1 MDVRLSALVMGDKK
15 EATDLVRTFIDQR
28 ATSIHPIIAVPS
40 HFVAAKQQYV
50 LREEYKLRPHL
61 LIANFP
67 SLTRDTSEL
76 EDTLDEYVE
85 AMKKAQFNI
94 EFDPK
99 NCTWQ
104 DVLDQLY
111 LAEEES
117 ELKQKTWHRKARQV
131 IAKVGDDINP
141 WLKLIPS
148 ENGLSVLNGGLAV
161 FFQAVRRAESNRHDL
176 LEALKDIPTAIQR
189 AADNLTAFPSD
200 IGLKNSVKML
210 YQTILEE
217 LPHLIELLLH
227 RRIRLAP
234 LRTQSTSNSIKD
246 HVRKIKRA
254 KSDLD
259 DRMTTLTQLSTVET
273 LQGVRA
279 VREVQD
285 QSVLLQ
291 LSLHQDSRSQQ
302 EQWKNE
308 ILAAIGPKD
317 AIAPKNAL
325 GRLLEDQLEE
335 MVARAQVQLNQF
347 LRGLEEQRCRARS
360 PDFLSPNDVLD
371 MLHVDLRKP
380 VMDLS
385 YVLRQDISF
394 DAMSKGQARYLMQRE
409 EFREW
414 FFSSDPSLLAVN
426 GNLDSSRGS
435 KISPLSLVCAEMVN
449 FLEGVGNKVILYFFC
464 SENMMSENGL
474 PGPQKIMRSLLAQL
488 LAYLSQ
494 QSDSLSNR
502 HSLSLAFMESQRWQ
516 EQLRSLNLATLCDT
530 FWNLIQQMRPITMLC
545 VIDGLSLYEKE
556 EWRDDVLFLIGE
568 LEEMVRDAKLRPRLK
583 ILITY
588 VTRAI
593 YPVEGTSSIWL
604 RVGEISQRRVSDR
617 LEITWKE

>member
-1 MDVRLSALVMGDKK
+1 MGDKK

-28 ATSIHPIIAVPS
+28 ANSIHPIIAVPS
-40 HFVAAKQQYV
+40 HYVAAEQRYV
-50 LREEYKLRPHL
+50 LREEY
-61 LIANFP
+61 N
-67 SLTRDTSEL
+67 EL

-111 LAEEES
+111 LAEQES
-117 ELKQKTWHRKARQV
+117 ELKQKTWHRKARRV

-176 LEALKDIPTAIQR
+176 LEALKDIPAAIQL
-189 AADNLTAFPSD
+189 AADKLTAFPSD
-200 IGLKNSVKML
+200 IDLKNSVKML
-210 YQTILEE
+210 YKTILEE

-227 RRIRLAP
+227 R
-234 LRTQSTSNSIKD
+234 TQSTANSIKD
-246 HVRKIKRA
+246 HVGKIKRA

-273 LQGVRA
+273 LQGVRS

-291 LSLHQDSRSQQ
+291 LSLHQDNRSQQ
-302 EQWKNE
+302 EQLKNE

-335 MVARAQVQLNQF
+335 VARAQEQLKQI
-347 LRGLEEQRCRARS
+347 LRRLEEQRCRARS

-380 VMDLS
+380 ATDLS

-394 DAMSKGQARYLMQRE
+394 DALSKGQARYLMQRE
-409 EFREW
+409 EFKEW
-414 FFSSDPSLLAVN
+414 FFLPDPGLLAVN
-426 GNLDSSRGS
+426 GNLGSSRGS
-435 KISPLSLVCAEMVN
+435 KISPLSLVCAEMVK
-449 FLEGVGNKVILYFFC
+449 FLEGVDNEVILYFFC
-464 SENMMSENGL
+464 SENTMSEKGL
-474 PGPQKIMRSLLAQL
+474 PGPQKVMRSLLAQL
-488 LAYLSQ
+488 LAYLSR
-494 QSDSLSNR
+494 QSDLLSNH

-516 EQLRSLNLATLCDT
+516 EQLRSLNLGTLCDT
-530 FWNLIQQMRPITMLC
+530 FWNLIQQMRPITVVC
-545 VIDGLSLYEKE
+545 IIDGMSCYEKE
-556 EWRDDVLFLIGE
+556 EWRDDVLFLVGE

-588 VTRAI
+588 VTQAT
-593 YPVEGTSSIWL
+593 YPVEKVSSIWL
-604 RVGEISQRRVSDR
+604 RVGEISQRRVSER

>member
-1 MDVRLSALVMGDKK
+1 MGDKK

-50 LREEYKLRPHL
+50 LREEY
-61 LIANFP
+61 N
-67 SLTRDTSEL
+67 EL

-111 LAEEES
+111 LAEHES
-117 ELKQKTWHRKARQV
+117 EGKQKTWHRKARRV

-176 LEALKDIPTAIQR
+176 LDALKDIPTAIQR

-227 RRIRLAP
+227 RLVSFPFRHISGIRNTISRLAP
-234 LRTQSTSNSIKD
+234 LRTQSTANSIKD

-273 LQGVRA
+273 LQGVRE

-291 LSLHQDSRSQQ
+291 LSLHQGNRSQQ
-302 EQWKNE
+302 AQWKNE
-308 ILAAIGPKD
+308 ILAAIGSKD

-335 MVARAQVQLNQF
+335 TIARAQEQLNQF
-347 LRGLEEQRCRARS
+347 LRGLEEQRCRVRS
-360 PDFLSPNDVLD
+360 PDLLSPNDVLD

-380 VMDLS
+380 AMDLS

-409 EFREW
+409 EFKEW

-426 GNLDSSRGS
+426 GNLDNSSGS

-449 FLEGVGNKVILYFFC
+449 FLEGIDNEVILYFFC
-464 SENMMSENGL
+464 SEDMMSENGL

-488 LAYLSQ
+488 LSFLHQ

-502 HSLSLAFMESQRWQ
+502 HGLSLAFMESQRWQ
-516 EQLRSLNLATLCDT
+516 KQLRSLNLVTLCDT
-530 FWNLIQQMRPITMLC
+530 FWNLIQQMRPITVFC
-545 VIDGLSLYEKE
+545 IIDGLSLYEKE
-556 EWRDDVLFLIGE
+556 EWRDDVLFLVRE

-593 YPVEGTSSIWL
+593 YPVERISSIWL
-604 RVGEISQRRVSDR
+604 RVGEISQRRVSER
-617 LEITWKE
+617 REITWKE